1 MNIITNNKIRENMNF
16 DLSAASEKKQSNN
29 VQYQKPGIYDGVK
42 VSSVE
47 LKQSA
52 TGKDFLFLNTL
63 GANGEVG
70 KSSSLWLTD
79 AAWPVTAR
87 TLVDLLQATHNVT
100 EDEAKVMIAVASPQ
114 ELLSKTSALLVGK
127 VFRAKFKGEESSR
140 GTVIAVLGG
149 SESMK
154 VEAASTKLWFNP
166 EKDIKKYE
174 GTAQA
179 IPAVMNASKES
190 DSLPF

>member
-1 MNIITNNKIRENMNF
+1 MNF

-29 VQYQKPGIYDGVK
+29 VQYQKPGIYDNVK

-149 SESMK
+149 SETMK
-154 VEAASTKLWFNP
+154 TETANTKLWFNL

-179 IPAVMNASKES
+179 APAVMNPSKQGE
-190 DSLPF
+190 DLPF

>member
-1 MNIITNNKIRENMNF
+1 MNF
-16 DLSAASEKKQSNN
+16 DLSAASEKKVSNN
-29 VQYQKPGIYDGVK
+29 VQYQKAGIYDNVK
-42 VSSVE
+42 ISSVE
-47 LKQSA
+47 LKQSQ

-87 TLVDLLQATHNVT
+87 TLVDLLKATHNVT
-100 EDEAKVMIAVASPQ
+100 EDEAKVMIAVGSPQ
-114 ELLSKTSALLVGK
+114 ELLSKTSTLLVGK

-149 SESMK
+149 SESMQ
-154 VEAASTKLWFNP
+154 VATADTKLWFNP
-166 EKDIKKYE
+166 DKDIKKYE

-179 IPAVMNASKES
+179 TPAVMNPSAKT
-190 DSLPF
+190 DDLPF